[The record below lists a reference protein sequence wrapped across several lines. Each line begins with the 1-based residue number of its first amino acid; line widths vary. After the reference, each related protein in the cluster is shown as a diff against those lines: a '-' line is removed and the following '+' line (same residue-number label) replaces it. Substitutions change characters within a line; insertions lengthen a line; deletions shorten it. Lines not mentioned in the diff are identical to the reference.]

1 MVVGINSMSSGS
13 SSSNS
18 ASATGGVSA
27 TDASPSGQAVQ
38 FERLCLKIH
47 KRLGGPPADEL
58 AVAQH
63 GSATRAML
71 CARDLLV
78 KGLGVEVTG
87 ISRTSLL
94 CTGVACMKRIHSDVE
109 SEENSGL
116 MKTTIVLIF
125 SLLVMS
131 DSSGDVE
138 EERYEQLTDEMK
150 NKRQKPN
157 RILRDDEHTLET
169 WSGMT
174 LADTAFPPESDTHSS
189 AWSAA
194 LISDSSVSRA
204 ALREARYCTDA
215 KAMVNMQR
223 LADIFFRCSGSAM
236 MQSVMTKAAPTAPRE
251 NIGDMSFLTLDT
263 VTLLNEAN
271 DQQEEKLASL
281 VSAAESE
288 AGQAVLRDMILSFK
302 LPASVVGVRRT
313 LLLPREA
320 NQTATRLYTE
330 TLNASH
336 EAAMRGAEWSWQSDP
351 DPIHRVCAV
360 LAGMAVII
368 AKTPDLIRKGDA
380 FRGRVSLPFFET
392 LPPDSGV
399 TRLALVPSTAA
410 WVVYT
415 VKSDGTPKVQASKG
429 GFDGFCEMVLLF
441 SKSVRV

>member
-1 MVVGINSMSSGS
+1 MVVDINSMSSGS

-27 TDASPSGQAVQ
+27 TDASPSGQASE

-47 KRLGGPPADEL
+47 KRLGGPPGEEL

-71 CARDLLV
+71 RARDLLV
-78 KGLGVEVTG
+78 KGGFDVTG

-94 CTGVACMKRIHSDVE
+94 CTGVACIRRIHSEVE
-109 SEENSGL
+109 SEENSNL

-157 RILRDDEHTLET
+157 RILRDDEHTIET
-169 WSGMT
+169 WSGTT
-174 LADTAFPPESDTHSS
+174 LADTAFPPEIEAHSS
-189 AWSAA
+189 AWKTA
-194 LISDSSVSRA
+194 LSSDSSVSRA

-223 LADIFFRCSGSAM
+223 LADIFFRCSGAAM
-236 MQSVMTKAAPTAPRE
+236 MQSVMTKAAPTAPQE
-251 NIGDMSFLTLDT
+251 EIGDMSFLTLDT
-263 VTLLNEAN
+263 VTLMNEAN
-271 DQQEEKLASL
+271 DQREEKLEAL

-320 NQTATRLYTE
+320 NQTATRMYTE
-330 TLNASH
+330 TLNAAH
-336 EAAMRGAEWSWQSDP
+336 EAAMRGSEWSWKSDP
-351 DPIHRVCAV
+351 DPVHRVSAV

-392 LPPDSGV
+392 LPPNPGV
-399 TRLALVPSTAA
+399 TRLALVPATGA
-410 WVVYT
+410 WIVYS
-415 VKSDGTPKVQASKG
+415 VNSDGEPKIQASKG

-441 SKSVRV
+441 SKSVKV